1 MRPPR
6 SIPQA
11 WGFAEVAVFVSAY
24 FAAVW
29 LIAPRVAEA
38 WAAISIVGLT
48 TGAVVL
54 IGWLSPTVLHG
65 DPPALRGWGR
75 VTPPQRGA
83 ARVAWP
89 LYAALTAGGIAV
101 TAVLALLIR
110 GPEGIQHIAW
120 DGLPWRLA
128 RYLVF
133 AQIQAMMVFGFIL
146 TRLRTALGAFVVP
159 GFGLQ
164 GLTCL
169 LTASIFC
176 SLHLPNWPLVGLTF
190 AVGLVWAWAFYTYPS
205 ILLVGISHAVLGAAT
220 QVILGL
226 STRIGPFYAH
236 PDQYVFRALIPGLT
250 ELIGGRF

>member
-1 MRPPR
+1 MTPAR
-6 SIPQA
+6 SIAPA
-11 WGFAEVAVFVSAY
+11 WGFAELAVFLSAY

-29 LIAPRVAEA
+29 LVAPRVSEA
-38 WAAISIVGLT
+38 WAAITIVVLT

-54 IGWLSPTVLHG
+54 IAWLSPIALHA
-65 DPPALRGWGR
+65 DPPALRGWGP

-83 ARVAWP
+83 AGVAWP
-89 LYAALTAGGIAV
+89 LYAALTAGGLAV
-101 TAVLALLIR
+101 TAGLALLIR
-110 GPEGIQHIAW
+110 GPEGMQHIAW

-146 TRLRTALGAFVVP
+146 TRLRTALSVSVVP
-159 GFGLQ
+159 GLSPQ
-164 GLTCL
+164 SLTCL

-190 AVGLVWAWAFYTYPS
+190 AVGLVWAWAFYRYPS
-205 ILLVGISHAVLGAAT
+205 ILLVGISHAVLGATT
-220 QVILGL
+220 QVVLGL

-236 PDQYVFRALIPGLT
+236 PDQYVYRAIIPGLT